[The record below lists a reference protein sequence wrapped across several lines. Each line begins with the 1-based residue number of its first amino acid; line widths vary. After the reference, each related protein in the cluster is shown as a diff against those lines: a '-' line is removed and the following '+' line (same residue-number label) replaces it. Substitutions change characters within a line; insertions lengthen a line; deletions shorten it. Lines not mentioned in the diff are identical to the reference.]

1 MHKSYFHGTPS
12 DYIQVVSHRDQDAR
26 LKALGFVECVDD
38 LVDNSGGYVEAPQAQ
53 SSQINLRDAIDECD
67 DKGELEALMI
77 SVKGVNLDKRKSLEN
92 MKADALQVLDE
103 R

>member
-1 MHKSYFHGTPS
+1 MHKSYFHGTKS
-12 DYIQVVSHRDQDAR
+12 DYIQVVSHKDQDAK
-26 LKALGFVECVDD
+26 LKALGFVASHDD
-38 LVDNSGGYVEAPQAQ
+38 LANGSGVENKPAQ